1 MGRKVYKARTDYFEI
16 PEQGASA
23 GYIYLMYTDKAK
35 SNLCYVGQSTA
46 NGISRLKD
54 HFTNTYTE
62 SGSSKDPST
71 QIIRQWP
78 LKFINFDC
86 YFSKGGRYYG
96 FSREVYVEF
105 FSKFRKKGGARIDPK
120 DSATAIKQSGSLIKI
135 KLEYLKN
142 DDGSDYY
149 VTVGDLLNVAE
160 ILWACK
166 MRLLGYQMTNND
178 MGGQQIVWE
187 YQDLNGQWIPITA
200 NVTTIDQFIK
210 IILSTNLSEIDK
222 QMLLSVKNKIDP
234 LLEKMLDENLADIL
248 TYAIIDTIKNCKNLM
263 SKESSIYLRDVVKNV
278 IVEMFSGGRKKR
290 LKELSGK
297 TMQAFEKFKQ
307 DLNAVLTPDEK
318 MYVGLIDIEEQIA
331 IEQPII
337 EDFMNSLISD
347 IAGKLT
353 TSFLQL
359 KKNLTKVSELDWKFY
374 IKDHLIS
381 VKGKNG
387 VNKESD
393 IRKSF
398 TASIEQY
405 LRLPT
410 VQNLSNTGTLLSGDF
425 PIPDAIITDEEKW
438 NWTVERFDIIMR
450 RVIDSNKSLIGLA
463 SAPDAAS
470 HFFLYDD
477 EHALLSSTKVK
488 TSTDTLSYQVRKEY
502 FKWLSPL
509 NRILVEWR
517 DFFST
522 LYALGDARWDTEE
535 TSDGQIAILKESYKV
550 EGVSEDPVKIGFFLK
565 EPGTFFTHTDKNMSV
580 KTVTF

>member
-1 MGRKVYKARTDYFEI
+1 
-16 PEQGASA
+16 
-23 GYIYLMYTDKAK
+23 
-35 SNLCYVGQSTA
+35 
-46 NGISRLKD
+46 
-54 HFTNTYTE
+54 
-62 SGSSKDPST
+62 
-71 QIIRQWP
+71 
-78 LKFINFDC
+78 
-86 YFSKGGRYYG
+86 
-96 FSREVYVEF
+96 
-105 FSKFRKKGGARIDPK
+105 
-120 DSATAIKQSGSLIKI
+120 
-135 KLEYLKN
+135 
-142 DDGSDYY
+142 
-149 VTVGDLLNVAE
+149 
-160 ILWACK
+160 
-166 MRLLGYQMTNND
+166 
-178 MGGQQIVWE
+178 
-187 YQDLNGQWIPITA
+187 
-200 NVTTIDQFIK
+200 
-210 IILSTNLSEIDK
+210 
-222 QMLLSVKNKIDP
+222 MLLSVKNKIDP

-425 PIPDAIITDEEKW
+425 PIPDAKITDEEK
-438 NWTVERFDIIMR
+438 
-450 RVIDSNKSLIGLA
+450 
-463 SAPDAAS
+463 
-470 HFFLYDD
+470 
-477 EHALLSSTKVK
+477 
-488 TSTDTLSYQVRKEY
+488 
-502 FKWLSPL
+502 
-509 NRILVEWR
+509 
-517 DFFST
+517 
-522 LYALGDARWDTEE
+522 
-535 TSDGQIAILKESYKV
+535 
-550 EGVSEDPVKIGFFLK
+550 
-565 EPGTFFTHTDKNMSV
+565 
-580 KTVTF
+580 